1 MNISNKLLRSQLE
14 LTKPIADGTS
24 LDVARSFQ
32 DKIGK
37 LMHFTKRHDV
47 VVTETE
53 ENAKNGALIAR
64 CGRS

>member
-47 VVTETE
+47 VASASLHQGSV
-53 ENAKNGALIAR
+53 L
-64 CGRS
+64 CCSQS